1 MSDLPVDSL
10 TRATL
15 RLAEFGFFGLAMNIC
30 EQTPLRCGLVLSRGD
45 LDFSIFCSFFRR
57 IA

>member
-1 MSDLPVDSL
+1 MSDFPVDNL

-15 RLAEFGFFGLAMNIC
+15 RFAEFGFFGVAMNIW
-30 EQTPLRCGLVLSRGD
+30 EQTPFRWGLTRSRGD
-45 LDFSIFCSFFRR
+45 LDFSIFCGFFRR

>member
-1 MSDLPVDSL
+1 VDNL

-15 RLAEFGFFGLAMNIC
+15 RFAEFGFFGVAINIW
-30 EQTPLRCGLVLSRGD
+30 EQTPLRCGQILSRGD
-45 LDFSIFCSFFRR
+45 LDFSIFCGFFRR